1 MAQNTASILK
11 QRIIVK
17 RLVKT
22 SDGYGGTLSSSQTT
36 IGTFWCRVQELSG
49 DIANNDGIRLKNTS
63 IEIIIRKET
72 ADLIQNEDVLE
83 VEGNAIQYRINSNF
97 QTIENFWVKM
107 TATKVEA

>member
-1 MAQNTASILK
+1 MQENASILK

-36 IGTFWCRVQELSG
+36 IGTFWCKVQEMNG
-49 DIANNDGIRLKNTS
+49 EIRNKDGIRLHDVS

-72 ADLIQNEDVLE
+72 ASLIQNEDVIE
-83 VEGNAIQYRINSNF
+83 VEGSGVQYRINSSF

-107 TATKVEA
+107 TATKVES